1 MKKMY
6 RQGDLLFVAVDES
19 EIPAD
24 AKEVRDGIIARGEST
39 GHMHTLRP
47 DDTAML
53 LMFDN
58 KQFIR
63 NESIGFIDHQEHG
76 TIKLPAGNWSVTR
89 QQEYT
94 PDGWNTVAD

>member
-63 NESIGFIDHQEHG
+63 KRQGFEAAPQMV
-76 TIKLPAGNWSVTR
+76 KSRL
-89 QQEYT
+89 
-94 PDGWNTVAD
+94 